1 MPFEKIVP
9 PDKFYFCFW
18 EWIETDC
25 DSCRETRFRYSD
37 DKNLLQ
43 KQIIGADIKVTFG
56 RIANS
61 ATEGVQFIED
71 FRFLLSNFG
80 LGDTFD
86 YTWRFYD
93 IEQFLTFFDD
103 FILPLMLTLLAV
115 LIIILVIT
123 ADPIATVLVGF
134 CILVTD
140 LFLSGLIFYWGLT
153 INPMIFLQIIL
164 GIGTSVDFSAHIA
177 YEYLIQ

>member
-1 MPFEKIVP
+1 
-9 PDKFYFCFW
+9 
-18 EWIETDC
+18 
-25 DSCRETRFRYSD
+25 
-37 DKNLLQ
+37 
-43 KQIIGADIKVTFG
+43 
-56 RIANS
+56 
-61 ATEGVQFIED
+61 
-71 FRFLLSNFG
+71 
-80 LGDTFD
+80 
-86 YTWRFYD
+86 
-93 IEQFLTFFDD
+93 
-103 FILPLMLTLLAV
+103 MLTLLAV